1 MWKTIL
7 GKPRKNA
14 KEPFIPLNE
23 GTLYGAGALKK
34 IFLPSSRQTRPPSPV
49 HLRRRGMPACP
60 AYPVIRNNAAPFLFP
75 TIPIPSVHD
84 AGWHVRVYEAS
95 RTVKKVP
102 RRLRESTHEL
112 WRTAA
117 SGYEQWQ
124 LINYINLYNTP
135 TSVRP
140 LQRHLIF
147 LPIPKAKKPAGSGK
161 KRESSR
167 KGFRHARRNYT
178 LPFLPIPEKHGLTRA
193 CRLRNAWTIC
203 MIDHPLRIYPLLH
216 KLQCRH

>member
-1 MWKTIL
+1 MREHPM
-7 GKPRKNA
+7 GR
-14 KEPFIPLNE
+14 EPS
-23 GTLYGAGALKK
+23 KK
-34 IFLPSSRQTRPPSPV
+34 IFLPSSRQARPSSPV

-60 AYPVIRNNAAPFLFP
+60 VIRNNAAPFLFR

-95 RTVKKVP
+95 RTVKKKVP

-112 WRTAA
+112 WSTAA

-124 LINYINLYNTP
+124 LINYINLYNNP

-147 LPIPKAKKPAGSGK
+147 SPSPRQRNLPEVGKNGNHQERDSAITSYASKDVRAPPEGLSKHKKKP
-161 KRESSR
+161 SR
-167 KGFRHARRNYT
+167 NLRR
-178 LPFLPIPEKHGLTRA
+178 A
-193 CRLRNAWTIC
+193 
-203 MIDHPLRIYPLLH
+203 LLNP
-216 KLQCRH
+216 

>member
-1 MWKTIL
+1 M
-7 GKPRKNA
+7 GR
-14 KEPFIPLNE
+14 EPS
-23 GTLYGAGALKK
+23 KK
-34 IFLPSSRQTRPPSPV
+34 IFLPSSRQARPPSPV

-60 AYPVIRNNAAPFLFP
+60 VIRNNAAPFLFR

-95 RTVKKVP
+95 RTVKKKVP

-112 WRTAA
+112 WSTAA

-124 LINYINLYNTP
+124 LINYINLYNNP

-147 LPIPKAKKPAGSGK
+147 SPSPRQRNLPEVGKNGNHQERDSAMPGEITPPHSCRYRKSMGSRGPA
-161 KRESSR
+161 
-167 KGFRHARRNYT
+167 ARAT
-178 LPFLPIPEKHGLTRA
+178 LGQSA
-193 CRLRNAWTIC
+193 
-203 MIDHPLRIYPLLH
+203 
-216 KLQCRH
+216 

>member
-1 MWKTIL
+1 M
-7 GKPRKNA
+7 GR
-14 KEPFIPLNE
+14 EPS
-23 GTLYGAGALKK
+23 KK
-34 IFLPSSRQTRPPSPV
+34 IFLPSSRQARPPSPV

-60 AYPVIRNNAAPFLFP
+60 AYPVIRNNAAPFLFR

-95 RTVKKVP
+95 STVKKKVP
-102 RRLRESTHEL
+102 RRLREHAHEL

-124 LINYINLYNTP
+124 LINYINLYNNP

-147 LPIPKAKKPAGSGK
+147 SPSPRQRNLPEVGKNGNHQERDSAMPGEITPSADTGKAWAHEGLPPAQRLDNLHDRPSFAYISSSVQVTMSTLRSKKDYSIL
-161 KRESSR
+161 S
-167 KGFRHARRNYT
+167 
-178 LPFLPIPEKHGLTRA
+178 
-193 CRLRNAWTIC
+193 
-203 MIDHPLRIYPLLH
+203 
-216 KLQCRH
+216 

>member
-1 MWKTIL
+1 M
-7 GKPRKNA
+7 GR
-14 KEPFIPLNE
+14 EPS
-23 GTLYGAGALKK
+23 KK
-34 IFLPSSRQTRPPSPV
+34 IFLPSSRQARPPSPV

-60 AYPVIRNNAAPFLFP
+60 VIRNNAAPFLFR

-95 RTVKKVP
+95 RTVKKKVP

-124 LINYINLYNTP
+124 LINYISFYNNP

-147 LPIPKAKKPAGSGK
+147 SPSPRQRNLPEVGK
-161 KRESSR
+161 NGNHQERDSAMPGEITPSHSCRYRKSMSSR
-167 KGFRHARRNYT
+167 GPAARAT
-178 LPFLPIPEKHGLTRA
+178 LGQSA
-193 CRLRNAWTIC
+193 
-203 MIDHPLRIYPLLH
+203 
-216 KLQCRH
+216 

>member
-1 MWKTIL
+1 M
-7 GKPRKNA
+7 GR
-14 KEPFIPLNE
+14 EPS
-23 GTLYGAGALKK
+23 KK
-34 IFLPSSRQTRPPSPV
+34 IFLPSSRQARPPSPV

-60 AYPVIRNNAAPFLFP
+60 AYPVIRNNAAPFLFR

-95 RTVKKVP
+95 STVKKKVP
-102 RRLRESTHEL
+102 RRLREHAHEL

-124 LINYINLYNTP
+124 LINYINLYNNP

-147 LPIPKAKKPAGSGK
+147 SPSPRQRNLLEVEKTGIIKKGNPPCPAKLHPPIPSDTEKARAH
-161 KRESSR
+161 ES
-167 KGFRHARRNYT
+167 
-178 LPFLPIPEKHGLTRA
+178 
-193 CRLRNAWTIC
+193 LRPCNAWTIC
-203 MIDHPLRIYPLLH
+203 MIDHPLRIYPLLY

>member
-1 MWKTIL
+1 M
-7 GKPRKNA
+7 GR
-14 KEPFIPLNE
+14 EPS
-23 GTLYGAGALKK
+23 KK
-34 IFLPSSRQTRPPSPV
+34 IFLPSSRQARPPSPV

-60 AYPVIRNNAAPFLFP
+60 AYPVIRNNAAPFLFR

-95 RTVKKVP
+95 RTVKKKVP

-117 SGYEQWQ
+117 SGDEQWQ
-124 LINYINLYNTP
+124 LINYINLYNNP

-147 LPIPKAKKPAGSGK
+147 SPSPRQRNLPEVKKTGIIKKGIPPCPAKLHPPIPADTEKAWAHEGLPPAQRLDNLHDRLSFAYISSSAQVTMSTLRSKKDYSIL
-161 KRESSR
+161 S
-167 KGFRHARRNYT
+167 
-178 LPFLPIPEKHGLTRA
+178 
-193 CRLRNAWTIC
+193 
-203 MIDHPLRIYPLLH
+203 
-216 KLQCRH
+216 

>member
-1 MWKTIL
+1 MQARTHFGETEEK
-7 GKPRKNA
+7 R

-23 GTLYGAGALKK
+23 GTPYGAGALQKNILALIPASK
-34 IFLPSSRQTRPPSPV
+34 ATISRALEVERNA
-49 HLRRRGMPACP
+49 GMSGIS
-60 AYPVIRNNAAPFLFP
+60 VIRNNAAPFLFR

-95 RTVKKVP
+95 RTVKKKVP

-117 SGYEQWQ
+117 SGYDEWQ

-147 LPIPKAKKPAGSGK
+147 SPSPRQRNLLEVRKNGNHQERDSAMPGEITSSHSCRYRKSMGSRGPA
-161 KRESSR
+161 
-167 KGFRHARRNYT
+167 ARAT
-178 LPFLPIPEKHGLTRA
+178 LGQSA
-193 CRLRNAWTIC
+193 
-203 MIDHPLRIYPLLH
+203 
-216 KLQCRH
+216 

>member
-1 MWKTIL
+1 MENHFGETEEK
-7 GKPRKNA
+7 R

-23 GTLYGAGALKK
+23 GTPYGAGALQKNILALIPASK
-34 IFLPSSRQTRPPSPV
+34 ATISRALEVERNA
-49 HLRRRGMPACP
+49 GMSGIS
-60 AYPVIRNNAAPFLFP
+60 VIRNNAAPFLFR

-95 RTVKKVP
+95 RTVKKKVP

-117 SGYEQWQ
+117 SGYDEWQ

-147 LPIPKAKKPAGSGK
+147 SPSPRQRNLPEVGKNGNHQERDSAMPGEITPSHSCRYRKSMGSRGPA
-161 KRESSR
+161 
-167 KGFRHARRNYT
+167 ARAT
-178 LPFLPIPEKHGLTRA
+178 LGQSA
-193 CRLRNAWTIC
+193 
-203 MIDHPLRIYPLLH
+203 
-216 KLQCRH
+216 

>member
-1 MWKTIL
+1 M
-7 GKPRKNA
+7 GR
-14 KEPFIPLNE
+14 EPS
-23 GTLYGAGALKK
+23 KK
-34 IFLPSSRQTRPPSPV
+34 IFLPSSRQARPPSPV

-60 AYPVIRNNAAPFLFP
+60 VIRNNAAPFLFR

-95 RTVKKVP
+95 GTVKKKVP
-102 RRLRESTHEL
+102 RRLREHAHEL

-124 LINYINLYNTP
+124 LINYISFYNNP

-147 LPIPKAKKPAGSGK
+147 SPSPRQRNLPEVGKNGNHQERDSAMPGEITPSHSCRYRKSMGSRGPA
-161 KRESSR
+161 
-167 KGFRHARRNYT
+167 ARAT
-178 LPFLPIPEKHGLTRA
+178 LGQSA
-193 CRLRNAWTIC
+193 
-203 MIDHPLRIYPLLH
+203 
-216 KLQCRH
+216 

>member
-1 MWKTIL
+1 M
-7 GKPRKNA
+7 GR
-14 KEPFIPLNE
+14 EPS
-23 GTLYGAGALKK
+23 KK
-34 IFLPSSRQTRPPSPV
+34 IFLPSSRQARPPSPV

-60 AYPVIRNNAAPFLFP
+60 AYPVIRNNAAPFLFR

-84 AGWHVRVYEAS
+84 ADWHVRVYEAS
-95 RTVKKVP
+95 RTVKKKVP

-112 WRTAA
+112 WSTAA

-124 LINYINLYNTP
+124 LINYINLYNNP

-147 LPIPKAKKPAGSGK
+147 SPSPRQRNLLEVEKTGIIKKGIPPCPAKLHPPIPSDTGKARAH
-161 KRESSR
+161 ES
-167 KGFRHARRNYT
+167 
-178 LPFLPIPEKHGLTRA
+178 
-193 CRLRNAWTIC
+193 LRPCNAWTIC
-203 MIDHPLRIYPLLH
+203 MIDHPLRIYPLLY

>member
-1 MWKTIL
+1 M
-7 GKPRKNA
+7 GR
-14 KEPFIPLNE
+14 EPS
-23 GTLYGAGALKK
+23 KK
-34 IFLPSSRQTRPPSPV
+34 IFLPSSRQARPPSPV

-60 AYPVIRNNAAPFLFP
+60 AYPVIRNNAAPFLFR

-95 RTVKKVP
+95 STVKKKVP

-117 SGYEQWQ
+117 SGYDEWQ

-147 LPIPKAKKPAGSGK
+147 SPSPRQRNLLEVRKNGNHQERDSAMPGEITSSHSCRYRKSMGSRGPA
-161 KRESSR
+161 
-167 KGFRHARRNYT
+167 ARAT
-178 LPFLPIPEKHGLTRA
+178 LGQSA
-193 CRLRNAWTIC
+193 
-203 MIDHPLRIYPLLH
+203 
-216 KLQCRH
+216 